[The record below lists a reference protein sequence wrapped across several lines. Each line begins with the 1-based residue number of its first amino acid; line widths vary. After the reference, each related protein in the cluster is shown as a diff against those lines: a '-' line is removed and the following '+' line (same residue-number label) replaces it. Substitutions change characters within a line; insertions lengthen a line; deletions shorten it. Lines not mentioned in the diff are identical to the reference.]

1 MNMRRARRL
10 TCACL
15 LLLFLVPASG
25 LGGRSFAAADAVADA
40 AFWRMFSDFSE
51 PSGFF
56 QSDNLV
62 SNELTFPNL
71 LPEIANRNSE
81 QGAYVGVGPEQN
93 FSYLAALKPRIAFI
107 VDIRRQNAIL
117 HLLYKALFELS
128 ASREE
133 FLSRLLSRPR
143 PRHLNARSSV
153 ADLFAAFAAAPAEAS
168 RFEKNL
174 KEVKKQLQKKHGFA
188 LTEEDLA
195 ALQYVY
201 SAFFEAGP
209 GLQYSFGSSRRG
221 RPFPTFAEL
230 MTAVDAQG
238 SPRSFLATDADYQVL
253 RDLQRRNLII
263 PVVGN
268 FGGGKALKS
277 VASHLSARGFTVNV
291 FYTSN
296 VESYL
301 FRSEDWRG
309 FYDNLSTLPVDRKS
323 VLVRSIFGRYG
334 FGGPPLPGATP
345 QAPVPGRSESLHL
358 DPIEDLVA
366 AFLRGEISSYDDLIA
381 RSK

>member
-1 MNMRRARRL
+1 MTLRRARL
-10 TCACL
+10 TCASL
-15 LLLFLVPASG
+15 LLLFLVPTSG
-25 LGGRSFAAADAVADA
+25 LGGRWLGTDGVEDA
-40 AFWRMFSDFSE
+40 AFWRMFSEFSE

-62 SNELTFPNL
+62 SNETTFPNL
-71 LPEIANRNSE
+71 LPEIANRTSGE
-81 QGAYVGVGPEQN
+81 SAYVGVGPEQN

-128 ASREE
+128 PNREE

-143 PRHLNARSSV
+143 PRDLNARTSV
-153 ADLFAAFAAAPAEAS
+153 GDLFKAFARAPAEPK
-168 RFEKNL
+168 RFERNL
-174 KEVKKQLQKKHGFA
+174 KDVKKQLQKKHGFA
-188 LTEEDLA
+188 LTAEDLA

-209 GLQYSFGSSRRG
+209 SLQYSFGSNRRG

-238 SPRSFLATDADYQVL
+238 SPRSFLATDEDYQVL
-253 RDLQRRNLII
+253 RGLQQRNLII

-268 FGGGKALKS
+268 FGGGKALRA
-277 VASHLSARGFTVNV
+277 VGSHLSSRGFKVSV

-301 FRSEDWRG
+301 FRTEDWRG
-309 FYDNLSTLPVDRKS
+309 FYDNLSALPTNDRS

-334 FGGPPLPGATP
+334 FGGPPLPGAAAT
-345 QAPVPGRSESLHL
+345 VNGRSESLHL
-358 DPIEDLVA
+358 DPIEALVA
-366 AFLRGEISSYDDLIA
+366 AFQRGEISTYDDLIA
-381 RSK
+381 RASK

>member
-1 MNMRRARRL
+1 MTLRRARL
-10 TCACL
+10 TCASL
-15 LLLFLVPASG
+15 LLLFLVPTPG
-25 LGGRSFAAADAVADA
+25 LGGRWSGTDGVEDA
-40 AFWRMFSDFSE
+40 AFWRMFSEFSE

-62 SNELTFPNL
+62 SNEMTFPNL
-71 LPEIANRNSE
+71 LPEIASRASG

-93 FSYLAALKPRIAFI
+93 FSYLAALRPRIAFI

-128 ASREE
+128 SSREE

-143 PRHLNARSSV
+143 PRHLNERSSV
-153 ADLFAAFAAAPAEAS
+153 AELFSAFAQAPTEAS
-168 RFEKNL
+168 RFEKNF

-188 LTEEDLA
+188 LTDEDLA

-209 GLQYSFGSSRRG
+209 GLQYSFGSNRRG

-238 SPRSFLATDADYQVL
+238 NARSFLATDEDYQVL
-253 RDLQRRNLII
+253 RELQRRNLII

-277 VASHLSARGFTVNV
+277 VGSHLSARGFKVSV

-301 FRSEDWRG
+301 FRTEDWRG
-309 FYDNLSTLPVDRKS
+309 FYDNLSSLPTTDRS

-334 FGGPPLPGATP
+334 YGGPPLPGASP
-345 QAPVPGRSESLHL
+345 SPNGRSESLHL

-366 AFLRGEISSYDDLIA
+366 AFLRGEVSTYDDLIA